1 MGTNISWVSMPC
13 QLDRVDIVN
22 CELWVCELV
31 IFMNFLYCE
40 LVIFVNFLYYK
51 FVILVNLLYHELW
64 TCDFCDLLS
73 TLLYC
78 EVWYVYRSYFRF
90 WPLPVY
96 FPHQTFVFDVS
107 EIPISF
113 PFSILFPIKK
123 YENGNGFSVYRPFPT
138 VFIPS
143 YYYTNNTVAEQVLP
157 ISNQIHKQ
165 CKNCGT
171 THAQFSCITSTV
183 TNSVKYLW
191 AKYNTYT
198 HSANYC
204 KASLYHKDYSVPQ
217 YLRTQTHPSNY
228 FITSTKEHHTY
239 P

>member
-1 MGTNISWVSMPC
+1 
-13 QLDRVDIVN
+13 
-22 CELWVCELV
+22 
-31 IFMNFLYCE
+31 MNYE
-40 LVIFVNFLYYK
+40 LVIFVIFCQLCCIVK
-51 FVILVNLLYHELW
+51 FDMFTDRIL
-64 TCDFCDLLS
+64 DFDRYQCIFRTKLS
-73 TLLYC
+73 F
-78 EVWYVYRSYFRF
+78 S
-90 WPLPVY
+90 
-96 FPHQTFVFDVS
+96 
-107 EIPISF
+107 I
-113 PFSILFPIKK
+113 SILFPIKK